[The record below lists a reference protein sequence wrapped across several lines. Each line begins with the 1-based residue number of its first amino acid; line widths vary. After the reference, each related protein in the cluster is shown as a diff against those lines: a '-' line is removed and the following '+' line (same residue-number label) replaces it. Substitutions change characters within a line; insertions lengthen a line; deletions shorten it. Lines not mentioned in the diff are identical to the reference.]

1 VELTMASERRVEEL
15 VAHVMTLYERGIIRH
30 EERVAMIGGLATRPG
45 FFACLERLPIEL
57 VEGLQE
63 MAFGAP
69 AHPEDVFDG
78 IGHVSP
84 MTKEE
89 FKTHQ
94 RQQRLHS
101 YWVRRLLRMHFFPDR
116 PLPPFEP
123 RKRVGVVC
131 DSTVVD
137 GSVVLFGVEHSF
149 LIRDH
154 PVHCVP
160 PSGGL
165 IVTSVIRQGLVRG
178 PGDEAGDAFRRHYGR
193 HGAFL
198 QANVSS
204 PSEVPPGTAVW
215 VDRSASSEIPP
226 LPDPE

>member
-1 VELTMASERRVEEL
+1 MASERPVEEL
-15 VAHVMTLYERGIIRH
+15 VAHATTLYERGIIRH
-30 EERVAMIGGLATRPG
+30 EEHVGMIGGLATRPG
-45 FFACLERLPIEL
+45 FFECLEGLPPEV
-57 VEGLQE
+57 VEGLRE

-69 AHPEDVFDG
+69 AHPEDFFDG

-101 YWVRRLLRMHFFPDR
+101 YWARKRLRMHFFPDC

-131 DSTVVD
+131 DLTVVD
-137 GSVVLFGVEHSF
+137 GSVALFGVEHSF

-165 IVTSVIRQGLVRG
+165 IVTSVVRQGFVRG
-178 PGDEAGDAFRRHYGR
+178 PGDEADDAFRRHYGR
-193 HGAFL
+193 HGVFL
-198 QANVSS
+198 DAKVRS
-204 PSEVPPGTAVW
+204 PSEVPPGTEVW
-215 VDRSASSEIPP
+215 VDRSAASEIPP
-226 LPDPE
+226 LPAPV